1 VLLRETEVFFLGL
14 SCFNGFGGE
23 KGGGGVWSFEFLT
36 EFELFV
42 FRCFFSG
49 CGEIF

>member
-1 VLLRETEVFFLGL
+1 MGL
-14 SCFNGFGGE
+14 E
-23 KGGGGVWSFEFLT
+23 ERRGGGGVWSFEPLR

-49 CGEIF
+49 CGENF

>member
-1 VLLRETEVFFLGL
+1 MGL
-14 SCFNGFGGE
+14 E
-23 KGGGGVWSFEFLT
+23 ERRGGVWSFELLT

-49 CGEIF
+49 CGENFLSF

>member
-1 VLLRETEVFFLGL
+1 VLLRKTEGFFFWL

-23 KGGGGVWSFEFLT
+23 KGGGCGVFELLT

-42 FRCFFSG
+42 SRCFFSG
-49 CGEIF
+49 CGENF